1 MELQALKK
9 LKLFIGLVALLAAL
23 TCEAQF
29 KKHGFRLLFPN
40 AGLYSGNH
48 PELIDWMKANGVPTS
63 NFKFGGDLFCVTYQ
77 ARSNVIVG
85 LAAGGIYTS
94 TNNSN
99 LRVGYGDLIAG
110 TPLFTKDRFQVSLLG
125 HVTFFGYTIPGVI
138 PPGAAVPPSN
148 RYFMRAYDFGGGASL
163 RTQYLLLDASFMS
176 MGLGVEGGLTVL
188 DPNASWQ
195 FGYTVP
201 TTNGRSHF
209 VGTPVQGPQVD
220 SIIPYLRF
228 SLVFTGGD
236 INHPYTVTNIFD

>member
-1 MELQALKK
+1 MEPHASKK
-9 LKLFIGLVALLAAL
+9 LKLFIGAVALLAAIG
-23 TCEAQF
+23 CNAQF
-29 KKHGFRLLFPN
+29 SQHGFRLLLPN

-48 PELIDWMKANGVPTS
+48 PELINWMKANGAPTS

-77 ARSNVIVG
+77 TRSNVIVG
-85 LAAGGIYTS
+85 LAAGGIYAS
-94 TNNSN
+94 VNNSN

-125 HVTFFGYTIPGVI
+125 HVTVLSYTIPGVI

-148 RYFMRAYDFGGGASL
+148 RYFMRAYAFGGGASL
-163 RTQYLLLDASFMS
+163 RAQYLLFDTSLMS
-176 MGLGVEGGLTVL
+176 VGLGVEGGITVL
-188 DPNASWQ
+188 DPDVSWQ

-209 VGTPVQGPQVD
+209 VGTSVPGPQVD

-228 SLVFTGGD
+228 SLVFTGGRYKPSVHYD
-236 INHPYTVTNIFD
+236 QYF